1 MGMSERL
8 LLASIGTGAYVG
20 FMALAVVLSMV
31 IARAHRAW
39 RLADRATTRASA
51 IVTGAAAVV
60 VAALIMGTVVYG
72 TDALKG
78 LGILK
83 ALGIG
88 VVWLAY
94 LALVTVPIT
103 LPVMAWKSGRRGLAV
118 GIIVVVLIGL
128 ILGVVIALSLG
139 QMSRR

>member
-1 MGMSERL
+1 MR
-8 LLASIGTGAYVG
+8 
-20 FMALAVVLSMV
+20 
-31 IARAHRAW
+31 RPRW
-39 RLADRATTRASA
+39 RRVA
-51 IVTGAAAVV
+51 AAAVG

-72 TDALKG
+72 TEALKG

-94 LALVTVPIT
+94 LALVTAPIT
-103 LPVMAWKSGRRGLAV
+103 LPVMAWRTGRRGLAV